1 MKNNYQNDEFLRK
14 RRERQRKI
22 RRRRL
27 KLLLAFFIVLLI
39 VVGVV
44 LSLTVFFPIK
54 TITVTGSKQY
64 SEAQI
69 VDYCKIELGD
79 NLFTVSKKDALAI
92 LKQKLPFVENIE
104 FERTLP
110 DTLKIKV
117 TDAKEFAHY
126 NVGEKYYTVS
136 KSGWVLESYKDKP
149 QNTIEI
155 VCENVKCKV
164 GSQIEFSDE
173 ATGESLERLIE
184 NLLKNGFK
192 INSIDLSEKLSV
204 KAGVDDRF
212 IVEFGSLAD
221 LELKINHLKTMIKEI
236 PENKGGKIDLSMWNS
251 QNTQGIFVENSIK

>member
-1 MKNNYQNDEFLRK
+1 LKNNYQNDEFLRK

-27 KLLLAFFIVLLI
+27 KLFSAFFIVFLI
-39 VVGVV
+39 VLAVA

-54 TITVTGSKQY
+54 AITATGSKQY
-64 SEAQI
+64 SQTQI

-79 NLFTVSKKDALAI
+79 NLFTVSKKDTLAA
-92 LKQKLPFVENIE
+92 LKQKLPFVEDIE

-110 DTLKIKV
+110 DALKIKV
-117 TDAKEFAHY
+117 TDAKEFTCY
-126 NVGEKYYTVS
+126 NIDEKYYTVS
-136 KSGWVLESYKDKP
+136 KSGWVLKSYKDKP

-155 VCENVKCKV
+155 ICENVKCKV
-164 GSQIEFSDE
+164 GSQIEFSEE
-173 ATGESLERLIE
+173 ATSESIERLIE

-192 INSIDLSEKLSV
+192 INSIDLSEKLSI
-204 KAGVDDRF
+204 KASIDDRF

-221 LELKINHLKTMIKEI
+221 LELKLNHLKSMIKQI

-251 QNTQGIFVENSIK
+251 QNTQGIFVENSTK